1 MATAPLDVLPAGVEV
16 LTPPPTVANPDL
28 CVTCRERP
36 RHAGGRLQ
44 RCLVCIK
51 SAAQQVRD
59 TRAQIEAALAAKAEQ
74 PTKVCRT
81 CAKAKPLGDFARHA
95 SGKDGRRAHC
105 RACVSAGK
113 VKRSKPLSP
122 EGQARDRERRRSPEY
137 LAQNLA
143 ASHAWQTRNKVA
155 VEARRAVTK
164 AVKAGTLTPAK
175 TCQILGCRKRSGLVG
190 HHNSYAPRNRIRVV
204 WVCRAHHQSVHS
216 GVRFK
221 TKAAASYRTAYAPE
235 TA

>member
-1 MATAPLDVLPAGVEV
+1 MAMLREPDAAPAAGGGTARLLI
-16 LTPPPTVANPDL
+16 PDQSL
-28 CVTCRERP
+28 CVTCNVNP
-36 RHAGGRLQ
+36 RHAGGRLS
-44 RCLVCIK
+44 RCLPCIR
-51 SAAQQVRD
+51 SRAEEDRRDRIAA
-59 TRAQIEAALAAKAEQ
+59 EAALAARRAELTKACRSCGK
-74 PTKVCRT
+74 TK
-81 CAKAKPLGDFARHA
+81 ALGDFARHA
-95 SGKDGRRAHC
+95 RGKDGRRAHC

-113 VKRSKPLSP
+113 VKRNKPLSP

-190 HHNSYAPRNRIRVV
+190 HHNSYTPRNHTRVV

-216 GVRFK
+216 GVRFR
-221 TKAAASYRTAYAPE
+221 TKAAAAYRTAFAPE